1 MAINSGIYWFRNTID
16 GKIYIGQSKYLK
28 SRYSQ
33 HKIEFRDGTHH
44 NEYLQKAVNKY
55 GFENFEYKVLKKC
68 PPNELDDWEIYY
80 IEKYD
85 TLNRDKGYNIK
96 PGGNNSDMADE
107 TKEKIRF
114 ANMGKNNKLTAEEV
128 AEIKLAVVNGAV
140 ETDLAKKYGVQYS
153 TISKIVRCKNWK
165 QVSPELNEQLLKIN
179 ENKLKST
186 EKLVKGLYY
195 SGYSVNRIKK
205 EYHVGQTVINRILS
219 KELADKKEKENNIR
233 SDFMSG
239 MPRNE
244 IIAKYGLSD
253 SVYKRIVH
261 PLREEKK
268 NQKLDI
274 ILDLLSK
281 GFLKKEIAQKL
292 GYNRCTITEIL
303 KKYKETHAN
312 TEISGQIAKG

>member
-1 MAINSGIYWFRNTID
+1 M
-16 GKIYIGQSKYLK
+16 
-28 SRYSQ
+28 
-33 HKIEFRDGTHH
+33 
-44 NEYLQKAVNKY
+44 
-55 GFENFEYKVLKKC
+55 
-68 PPNELDDWEIYY
+68 
-80 IEKYD
+80 
-85 TLNRDKGYNIK
+85 
-96 PGGNNSDMADE
+96 
-107 TKEKIRF
+107 
-114 ANMGKNNKLTAEEV
+114 
-128 AEIKLAVVNGAV
+128 
-140 ETDLAKKYGVQYS
+140 
-153 TISKIVRCKNWK
+153 
-165 QVSPELNEQLLKIN
+165 
-179 ENKLKST
+179 
-186 EKLVKGLYY
+186 
-195 SGYSVNRIKK
+195 
-205 EYHVGQTVINRILS
+205 
-219 KELADKKEKENNIR
+219 ADKKEKENNIR